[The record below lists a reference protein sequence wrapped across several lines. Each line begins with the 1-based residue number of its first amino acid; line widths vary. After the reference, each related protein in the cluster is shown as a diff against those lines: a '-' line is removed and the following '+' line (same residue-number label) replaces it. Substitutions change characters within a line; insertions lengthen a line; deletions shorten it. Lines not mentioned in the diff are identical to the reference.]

1 MAPGKGHD
9 HAKAEEHT
17 HRRNFLP
24 RIVARIVAIFSQVSQ
39 VPHHADRE
47 AHSGGTRRLRR
58 TSITEEGKVAERKDV
73 YEVRDAD
80 M

>member
-9 HAKAEEHT
+9 HAKAEERT

-39 VPHHADRE
+39 VPHHADWE
-47 AHSGGTRRLRR
+47 AHGGGDEEAEENKHHGGGKGGREKGFLR
-58 TSITEEGKVAERKDV
+58 SEGC
-73 YEVRDAD
+73 
-80 M
+80 

>member
-1 MAPGKGHD
+1 
-9 HAKAEEHT
+9 
-17 HRRNFLP
+17 
-24 RIVARIVAIFSQVSQ
+24 VV
-39 VPHHADRE
+39 
-47 AHSGGTRRLRR
+47 TRRLRR